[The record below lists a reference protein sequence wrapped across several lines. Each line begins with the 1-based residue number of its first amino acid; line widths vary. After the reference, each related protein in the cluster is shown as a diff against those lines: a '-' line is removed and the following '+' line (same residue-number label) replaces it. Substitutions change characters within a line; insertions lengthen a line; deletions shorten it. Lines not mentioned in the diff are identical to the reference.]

1 MKITKCLL
9 CWIYG
14 VASYLHRRSELLIG
28 FNSSSL
34 NSPDVLAILDG
45 ILDPIVVDIGCNQ
58 GDFVFDII
66 KVRQNAIFYCFDI
79 NSDCGIALKSRFPQA
94 KVNFFNLGLSN
105 ESGESNFV
113 SQSPYDRKAYLSP
126 KDKKPSS
133 GVLVKRVKVCTL
145 DEIVSSLGISRI
157 DILKIDTE
165 GHDYRV
171 LLGAQESLK
180 KTNVVYFEVM
190 YRLLV
195 EGSEPQDILELLKSN
210 GFNFFYRLTRY
221 LGLQPINRILPWEV
235 ATQNV
240 IASRKKLR

>member
-1 MKITKCLL
+1 
-9 CWIYG
+9 
-14 VASYLHRRSELLIG
+14 LLIG
-28 FNSSSL
+28 LNSSSL
-34 NSPDVLAILDG
+34 SSPNVITILDG
-45 ILDPIVVDIGCNQ
+45 ILDPVVVDIGCNQ
-58 GDFVFDII
+58 GDFVSDIME
-66 KVRQNAIFYCFDI
+66 VRQNSIFYCFDI
-79 NSDCGIALKSRFPQA
+79 NPDCGTALKLRFPQS
-94 KVNFFNLGLSN
+94 KVNFLNFGLSN

-113 SQSPYDRKAYLSP
+113 SQSPYDRKAHLSP
-126 KDKKPSS
+126 KHNKPSS
-133 GVLVKRVKVCTL
+133 NVLVKKVKVCTL

-171 LLGAQESLK
+171 LLGARESLK
-180 KTNVVYFEVM
+180 KTNIVYFEVM

-195 EGSEPQDILELLKSN
+195 EGNEPQDILELLKSN

-240 IASRKKLR
+240 IASRTKLR